1 MRFVDTMSMH
11 IACSGF
17 SSDQRIQKLSKV
29 EIEKVSEIFLIF
41 L

>member
-17 SSDQRIQKLSKV
+17 SSDQRIQKLSNKV
-29 EIEKVSEIFLIF
+29 EVEKVSLK
-41 L
+41 